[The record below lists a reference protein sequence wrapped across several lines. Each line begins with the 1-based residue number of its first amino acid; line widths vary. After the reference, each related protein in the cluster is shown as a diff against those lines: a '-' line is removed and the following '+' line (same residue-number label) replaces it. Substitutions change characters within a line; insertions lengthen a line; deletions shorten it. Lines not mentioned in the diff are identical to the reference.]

1 MAVIEAGGVGPGEG
15 GRTALHRVNE
25 GPINS
30 PEAAVTS
37 LGMAALNRDEA
48 GQRSTSP
55 SRRLPPGA
63 GALGA
68 VVGPFTRTGSY
79 YAQSWRDYLDRT
91 PRDLPVARPSI
102 ALAAHAFRDEIVLL
116 GLRARRPVS
125 DVHTYGRF
133 NAEVVEALDFYGRRR
148 WLDQPARFFAKP
160 PPLTD
165 VTIRPVKASG
175 RSYERI
181 AFDSGYTPR
190 AGEPG
195 RQRWLGYS
203 ANNREYAL
211 LLRHKGG
218 IAPGSSA
225 STARRWAEAA
235 LDLALFRAWHLHEG
249 SRPQCG
255 LARPSD
261 APGPRGTGAAP
272 NGAVF
277 PGEDVMDNVHA
288 TAQAVWDIRRLL
300 SWIRSQQPESPIG
313 MYSISLG
320 GYVTSLV
327 ASLEQG
333 LTCAILGVPVADL
346 IGLLGRHAG
355 FRDDDPRR
363 LTVTLAEPIGRMM
376 SPLSLEPR
384 VPMRGRFIYA
394 GIADRLV
401 HPREQVV
408 RLWEHWGKPE
418 IVSYHGGHTG
428 FFQSRPVQQFIDA
441 ALVQSGLLDGSAAM
455 PESDRSA

>member
-1 MAVIEAGGVGPGEG
+1 M
-15 GRTALHRVNE
+15 
-25 GPINS
+25 
-30 PEAAVTS
+30 
-37 LGMAALNRDEA
+37 D
-48 GQRSTSP
+48 
-55 SRRLPPGA
+55 
-63 GALGA
+63 ALGA

-79 YAQSWRDYLDRT
+79 YAQSWRDYLDGQ
-91 PRDLPVARPSI
+91 PRELPIARPTL
-102 ALAAHAFRDEIVLL
+102 ALAGHALRDEIVLL
-116 GLRARRPVS
+116 GLRTRRPIS
-125 DVHTYGRF
+125 GVHAYGRI
-133 NAEVVEALDFYGRRR
+133 NAEVNAALASYGRRG
-148 WLDQPARFFAKP
+148 WLDKPAQFFAKP

-165 VTIRPVKASG
+165 VTVRPVKARR

-181 AFDSGYTPR
+181 SFDSGYTPR

-195 RQRWLGYS
+195 RQRWLGYT
-203 ANNREYAL
+203 ANDREYAL
-211 LLRHKGG
+211 LLRHKEDRPWLVCVHG
-218 IAPGSSA
+218 
-225 STARRWAEAA
+225 AEMGRAA
-235 LDLALFRAWHLHEG
+235 LDLTLFRAWHLHEDL
-249 SRPQCG
+249 G
-255 LARPSD
+255 LNVVLPVL
-261 APGPRGTGAAP
+261 PMHGPRGRGLP
-272 NGAVF
+272 KGAVF

-288 TAQAVWDIRRLL
+288 TAQAVWDLRRLL
-300 SWIRSQQPESPIG
+300 SWIRSEQPESPIG
-313 MYSISLG
+313 MYGISLG

-363 LTVTLAEPIGRMM
+363 LTVTLAEPIGRMV
-376 SPLSLEPR
+376 SPLSLPPR

-418 IVSYHGGHTG
+418 IVWYHGGHTG

-441 ALVQSGLLDGSAAM
+441 ALVQSGLLDGSPAM